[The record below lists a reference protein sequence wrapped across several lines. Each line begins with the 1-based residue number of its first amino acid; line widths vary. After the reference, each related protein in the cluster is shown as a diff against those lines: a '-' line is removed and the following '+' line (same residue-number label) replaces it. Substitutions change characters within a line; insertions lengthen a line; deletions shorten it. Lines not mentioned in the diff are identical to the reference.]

1 MAIIVFLG
9 MLEVVLAADWGGGG
23 GRMAHQIVSQE
34 NEIQH

>member
-23 GRMAHQIVSQE
+23 RMAHQIVSQE